1 LHRVILTHRLC
12 RKVRLRHLDR
22 QLRKDQQ
29 FLLVHLCRLLRTD
42 LLLRWV
48 QRPLKGQQYLLVLL
62 ILTALLLLKDLLF
75 HLAPPIRRLRL
86 FLMGQRFR
94 RVL

>member
-1 LHRVILTHRLC
+1 MHRVILTHRLC

-62 ILTALLLLKDLLF
+62 ILKHRVILTDRR
-75 HLAPPIRRLRL
+75 HLMVPHLR
-86 FLMGQRFR
+86 
-94 RVL
+94 